1 MFNFRKKEQPTE
13 FENEILKRVS
23 LFYEMYNNIFVN
35 FSNAT
40 EKREIIKKIYQIL
53 KYDQLPTLYSTLKE
67 QNIDSLKIYR
77 GISANDIE
85 SLKTYISDF
94 VEGNVFYGG
103 RASIY
108 GTGIYTIIDNDSDI
122 AQKYASDGGTN
133 NCGIVIEST
142 MQPDTKIIKNTE
154 IEPIRNI
161 IFDRLKKIYKSG
173 TENFLAVLEDDGA
186 LAAILGYD
194 AIFVDDKNYLVV
206 LNRTK
211 MIVDDIDLIEQINS
225 IKNKHNKL

>member
-94 VEGNVFYGG
+94 IEGNVFYGG

-108 GTGIYTIIDNDSDI
+108 GTGIYTIIDSDSDV

-154 IEPIRNI
+154 IDPIRNI

-186 LAAILGYD
+186 LASILGYD
-194 AIFVDDKNYLVV
+194 AILVNEKNYLVI

-211 MIVDDIDLIEQINS
+211 MIVNDININEQINS
-225 IKNKHNKL
+225 IDNKHPKL

>member
-1 MFNFRKKEQPTE
+1 MFNFRKKDRITE

-40 EKREIIKKIYQIL
+40 EKRKIIKNIYQIL
-53 KYDQLPTLYSTLKE
+53 KYDQLPTLYSTLKG
-67 QNIDSLKIYR
+67 QNINSLKIYR

-94 VEGNVFYGG
+94 IEGNVFYGG

-108 GTGIYTIIDNDSDI
+108 GTGIYTIIDNDSEI

-142 MQPDTKIIKNTE
+142 IQPDTKIIKYTE

-161 IFDRLKKIYKSG
+161 IFDKFKKIYKSG
-173 TENFLAVLEDDGA
+173 AESFLAVLEDDGA
-186 LAAILGYD
+186 FASILGYD
-194 AIFVDDKNYLVV
+194 AILVNEKKYLVI

-211 MIVDDIDLIEQINS
+211 MIVNDINIKEQLNFIN
-225 IKNKHNKL
+225 NKYSKL

>member
-13 FENEILKRVS
+13 LENEILKRIS

-35 FSNAT
+35 FSTAT
-40 EKREIIKKIYQIL
+40 EKREIIKNIYQIL

-67 QNIDSLKIYR
+67 QNIDSLKTYR

-94 VEGNVFYGG
+94 IEGNVFYGG

-108 GTGIYTIIDNDSDI
+108 GTGIYTIIDNNSDV

-186 LAAILGYD
+186 LASILGYG
-194 AIFVDDKNYLVV
+194 IS
-206 LNRTK
+206 
-211 MIVDDIDLIEQINS
+211 IDI
-225 IKNKHNKL
+225 

>member
-1 MFNFRKKEQPTE
+1 MFNFKKKEQPIE

-103 RASIY
+103 RGSIY

-186 LAAILGYD
+186 LASILGYD
-194 AIFVDDKNYLVV
+194 AILVNEKNYLVI

-211 MIVDDIDLIEQINS
+211 MIVNDTNINEQINS
-225 IKNKHNKL
+225 IDNKHPKL

>member
-1 MFNFRKKEQPTE
+1 MFNFKRKDNLSE
-13 FENEILKRVS
+13 FEKELLKKVS
-23 LFYEMYNNIFVN
+23 LFYEMYNNIFFN

-40 EKREIIKKIYQIL
+40 DKRAIIKNIYQLL
-53 KYDQLPTLYSTLKE
+53 KYDQLPALYSTLEE
-67 QNIDSLKIYR
+67 QNMGSLKVYR
-77 GISANDIE
+77 GIIANDIE
-85 SLKTYISDF
+85 SLKTYINDF
-94 VEGNVFYGG
+94 IKGNVFYGG

-108 GTGIYTIIDNDSDI
+108 GTGIYTIIDNNSNI
-122 AQKYASDGGTN
+122 TQKYASDGGTN

-142 MQPDTKIIKNTE
+142 MQPDTKIIKNSE

-194 AIFVDDKNYLVV
+194 AILVDEKNYLVI

-211 MIVDDIDLIEQINS
+211 MIVNDLNMNEQINS
-225 IKNKHNKL
+225 IDNKYPKL

>member
-1 MFNFRKKEQPTE
+1 MLNFRRKEKLTEIEKELLKK
-13 FENEILKRVS
+13 VS
-23 LFYEMYNNIFVN
+23 LFYELYNNIFVG

-40 EKREIIKKIYQIL
+40 EKRTIIKNIYKVL
-53 KYDQLPTLYSTLKE
+53 KYDQFPTLYSNLEE
-67 QNIDSLKIYR
+67 QNNGFLKVYR
-77 GISANDIE
+77 GISANDINT
-85 SLKTYISDF
+85 LKTYISDF

-103 RASIY
+103 RASIH
-108 GTGIYTIIDNDSDI
+108 GTGIYTIIDNNSDV

-133 NCGIVIEST
+133 NCGVVIEST
-142 MQPDTKIIKNTE
+142 MQPDTKIIRNSE

-161 IFDRLKKIYKSG
+161 IFDGLKKIYKSG

-194 AIFVDDKNYLVV
+194 AILVDKKNYLVI

-211 MIVDDIDLIEQINS
+211 MIVNDININEQINS
-225 IKNKHNKL
+225 IDDKHPKL

>member
-1 MFNFRKKEQPTE
+1 MFNFKRKNNLSE
-13 FENEILKRVS
+13 FEKELLKKVS

-40 EKREIIKKIYQIL
+40 EKRTIIKNIYQLL
-53 KYDQLPTLYSTLKE
+53 KYDQLPTLYSTSKE
-67 QNIDSLKIYR
+67 QNTDFLKVYR
-77 GISANDIE
+77 GISATNIE
-85 SLKTYISDF
+85 SLKAYVSDF
-94 VEGNVFYGG
+94 IEGNIFYGG

-108 GTGIYTIIDNDSDI
+108 GTGIYTIIDNNSEI

-142 MQPDTKIIKNTE
+142 MKPDTKIIKNAE

-194 AIFVDDKNYLVV
+194 AILVDEKNYLVI

-211 MIVDDIDLIEQINS
+211 MIVNDININEQINS
-225 IKNKHNKL
+225 INNKHPKL

>member
-1 MFNFRKKEQPTE
+1 MFNFRKKEQSTK

-23 LFYEMYNNIFVN
+23 LFYEMYNNIFIN

-40 EKREIIKKIYQIL
+40 EKREIIKNLYKIL
-53 KYDQLPTLYSTLKE
+53 KYDQLPTLYSTSNE

-85 SLKTYISDF
+85 TLKTYINDF
-94 VEGNVFYGG
+94 IKGNVFYGG

-108 GTGIYTIIDNDSDI
+108 GTGIYTIIDSNSDV

-142 MQPDTKIIKNTE
+142 IQPDTKIIKSAE

-161 IFDRLKKIYKSG
+161 IFDKLKKIYKSG

-186 LAAILGYD
+186 LASILGYD
-194 AIFVDDKNYLVV
+194 AILVSEKNYLVI
-206 LNRTK
+206 LNRAK
-211 MIVDDIDLIEQINS
+211 MIVNDININEQINY
-225 IKNKHNKL
+225 IDNKHPKL

>member
-13 FENEILKRVS
+13 FENEILKKVS

-67 QNIDSLKIYR
+67 QNTDSLKIYR

-186 LAAILGYD
+186 LASILGYD
-194 AIFVDDKNYLVV
+194 AILVNEKNYLVI

-211 MIVDDIDLIEQINS
+211 MIVNDININEQINS
-225 IKNKHNKL
+225 IDNKHPKL

>member
-1 MFNFRKKEQPTE
+1 MFNFRKKDRITE

-40 EKREIIKKIYQIL
+40 EKRKIIKNIYQIL
-53 KYDQLPTLYSTLKE
+53 KYDQLPTLYSTLKG
-67 QNIDSLKIYR
+67 QNINSLKIYR

-94 VEGNVFYGG
+94 IEGNVFYGG

-108 GTGIYTIIDNDSDI
+108 GTGIYTIIDNDSEI

-142 MQPDTKIIKNTE
+142 IQPDTKIIKSAE

-161 IFDRLKKIYKSG
+161 IFDKLKKIYKTG

-186 LAAILGYD
+186 LASILGYD
-194 AIFVDDKNYLVV
+194 AILVNEKNYLVI

-211 MIVDDIDLIEQINS
+211 MIVNDININEQINY
-225 IKNKHNKL
+225 IDNKRPKL